1 VARRFVARHP
11 RSVENVTR
19 PIRVL
24 ELRSVRGTG
33 GGPEKTILFGAARS
47 DPARVSVTVCY
58 IRDTRDDIFAIGDRA
73 RALGVDYVEVL
84 ERGSFDP
91 RIWPQLRRLIAE
103 RSIDIIHGHD
113 YKTDLLTWLL
123 AKRTGRVALSTV
135 HGWAGLTPRE
145 QRIYY
150 PANKRLLARFS
161 RVIAVSN
168 RIREELLRYGA
179 DPARVSVVLNSIDP
193 ARYRRDEA
201 RVAPARRAL
210 ALGPTDVALVTVGR
224 LEAVKRF
231 DLLIQAFAVAHRA
244 RSECRLFIAGDGS
257 ERQALEA
264 ERDKHGL
271 GECCVFLGHTAD
283 PTDLYHAADLFVQS
297 ADSEGT
303 PNAVL
308 EAMAFEVPVV
318 ATDAGGT
325 REVLRDGVDGIIVPT
340 GKVDTLTGAIQTVLE
355 HPAEAR
361 IRAKAA
367 RARVETELAFET
379 RMRRVEAIYEEL
391 VGPQA

>member
-1 VARRFVARHP
+1 
-11 RSVENVTR
+11 VTT

-58 IRDTRDDIFAIGDRA
+58 IRDTRDDIFAIGERA
-73 RALGVDYVEVL
+73 RALGLDYVEVM

-91 RIWPQLRRLIAE
+91 SIWAPLRRLVAE
-103 RSIDIIHGHD
+103 RNIDIIHGHD

-123 AKRTGRVALSTV
+123 AKRTRRVALSTA
-135 HGWAGLTPRE
+135 HGWAGLSPRE

-150 PANKRLLARFS
+150 PANKRLLARFP
-161 RVIAVSN
+161 RVIAVSS
-168 RIREELLRYGA
+168 RIRDELLRHGA
-179 DPARVSVVLNSIDP
+179 DPERVSVVLNGIDP
-193 ARYRRDEA
+193 TRYRRDEA
-201 RVAPARRAL
+201 RVSQARSAVGLR
-210 ALGPTDVALVTVGR
+210 PSDIALVTVGR

-231 DLLIQAFAVAHRA
+231 DLLIQAFSDVHRA
-244 RSECRLFIAGDGS
+244 RPDCRLFIAGEGS
-257 ERQALEA
+257 ERQALEV
-264 ERDKHGL
+264 ERDRHNL
-271 GECCVFLGHTAD
+271 GEHCVFLGHIGD

-308 EAMAFEVPVV
+308 EAMAFGVPVV

-325 REVLRDGVDGIIVPT
+325 REVLRDAIDGIIVPT
-340 GKVDTLTGAIQTVLE
+340 G
-355 HPAEAR
+355 
-361 IRAKAA
+361 
-367 RARVETELAFET
+367 RVETLAAALRMVLANPMEARMRVKSARHRIETDLAFET

-391 VGPQA
+391 IGRPAQAAG

>member
-1 VARRFVARHP
+1 M
-11 RSVENVTR
+11 TR

-47 DPARVSVTVCY
+47 DPARVLVTVCY
-58 IRDTRDDIFAIGDRA
+58 IRDTRDDVFAIGDRA
-73 RALGVDYVEVL
+73 RRLGIDYVEVL

-91 RIWPQLRRLIAE
+91 TIWSPLRRLIVD
-103 RSIDIIHGHD
+103 RGIDIIHSHD

-123 AKRTGRVALSTV
+123 AKRTRRVALSTA

-145 QRIYY
+145 RRIYY
-150 PANKRLLARFS
+150 PANKRLLARFP
-161 RVIAVSN
+161 RVIAVSS
-168 RIREELLRYGA
+168 RIRDELLRHGA
-179 DPARVSVVLNSIDP
+179 DPARVSVVLNGIDP
-193 ARYRRDEA
+193 TRYRRDGA
-201 RVAPARRAL
+201 RIAAARS
-210 ALGPTDVALVTVGR
+210 ALGLGPSDVAAVTVGR

-231 DLLIQAFAVAHRA
+231 DLLIQAFAVVHRA
-244 RSECRLFIAGDGS
+244 RRDSRLFIAGDGS

-264 ERDKHGL
+264 ERDKHDL
-271 GECCVFLGHTAD
+271 GEHCVFLGHTAD
-283 PTDLYHAADLFVQS
+283 PTELYHAADLFVQS

-340 GKVDTLTGAIQTVLE
+340 GRVDTLIAAVQQVVECPT
-355 HPAEAR
+355 EAR
-361 IRAKAA
+361 MRARSA
-367 RARVETELAFET
+367 RERVETDLAFET

-391 VGPQA
+391 LMRPA

>member
-1 VARRFVARHP
+1 
-11 RSVENVTR
+11 VTR

-47 DPARVSVTVCY
+47 DPARVLVTVCY
-58 IRDTRDDIFAIGDRA
+58 IRDTRDDVFAIGDRA
-73 RALGVDYVEVL
+73 RSLGIDYVEVL

-91 RIWPQLRRLIAE
+91 AIWSPLRRLIMD
-103 RSIDIIHGHD
+103 RGIHIIHSHD

-123 AKRTGRVALSTV
+123 AKRTRRVALSTA

-145 QRIYY
+145 RLIYY
-150 PANKRLLARFS
+150 PANKRLLARFP
-161 RVIAVSN
+161 RVIAVSG
-168 RIREELLRYGA
+168 RIRDELLRCGA
-179 DPARVSVVLNSIDP
+179 DPGRVSVVLNGIDP
-193 ARYRRDEA
+193 TRYCRDDARI
-201 RVAPARRAL
+201 APARC
-210 ALGPTDVALVTVGR
+210 ALGLGPSDVAIVTVGR

-231 DLLIQAFAVAHRA
+231 DLLIQAFAVVHRA
-244 RSECRLFIAGDGS
+244 RSDCRLFIAGDGS
-257 ERQALEA
+257 ARQALEA
-264 ERDKHGL
+264 ERDKHDL
-271 GECCVFLGHTAD
+271 GDRCVFLGHTAD

-308 EAMAFEVPVV
+308 EAMAFEVSVV

-325 REVLRDGVDGIIVPT
+325 REVLRDGLDGIIVPI
-340 GKVDTLTGAIQTVLE
+340 GRLDTLIGAIQTVLDR
-355 HPAEAR
+355 PTEAR
-361 IRAKAA
+361 KRARSA
-367 RARVETELAFET
+367 RERVETDLAFET

-391 VGPQA
+391 LARPA

>member
-1 VARRFVARHP
+1 MT
-11 RSVENVTR
+11 N

-33 GGPEKTILFGAARS
+33 GGPEKTILLGAARS

-73 RALGVDYVEVL
+73 RTLGVDYVEVL

-91 RIWPQLRRLIAE
+91 RIWSALRRLTVE
-103 RSIDIIHGHD
+103 RNIDIIHGHD

-123 AKRTGRVALSTV
+123 ARQTRRAALSTA
-135 HGWAGLTPRE
+135 HGWAGLSPRE
-145 QRIYY
+145 RRIYY
-150 PANKRLLARFS
+150 PANKHLLARFP
-161 RVIAVSN
+161 RVIAVSS
-168 RIREELLRYGA
+168 RIRDELLRYGA
-179 DPARVSVVLNSIDP
+179 EPARVSVVLNGIDP
-193 ARYRRDEA
+193 ARYRRDDA
-201 RVAPARRAL
+201 RVAPARCAL
-210 ALGPTDVALVTVGR
+210 RLRPSDVALVTVGR

-244 RSECRLFIAGDGS
+244 RSECRLFIAGDGT

-264 ERDKHGL
+264 ARDKHNL
-271 GECCVFLGHTAD
+271 GEHCVFLGHAAD

-340 GKVDTLTGAIQTVLE
+340 GRVDTLTAAIQTALE
-355 HPAEAR
+355 HPTEAR
-361 IRAKAA
+361 MRARSA
-367 RARVETELAFET
+367 RERVETDLAFET
-379 RMRRVEAIYEEL
+379 RMRRVETIYEEL
-391 VGPQA
+391 LLRPA

>member
-1 VARRFVARHP
+1 
-11 RSVENVTR
+11 VTR

-47 DPARVSVTVCY
+47 DPARVLVTVCY
-58 IRDTRDDIFAIGDRA
+58 IRDTRDDVFAIGDRA
-73 RALGVDYVEVL
+73 RSLGIDYVEVL

-91 RIWPQLRRLIAE
+91 AIWSPLRRLIMD
-103 RSIDIIHGHD
+103 RGIHIIHSHD

-123 AKRTGRVALSTV
+123 AKRTRRVALSTA

-145 QRIYY
+145 RLIYY
-150 PANKRLLARFS
+150 PANKRLLARFP
-161 RVIAVSN
+161 RVIAVSG
-168 RIREELLRYGA
+168 RIRDELLRCGA
-179 DPARVSVVLNSIDP
+179 DPGRVSVVLNGIDP
-193 ARYRRDEA
+193 TRYCRDDARI
-201 RVAPARRAL
+201 APARC
-210 ALGPTDVALVTVGR
+210 ALGLGPSDVAIVTVGR

-231 DLLIQAFAVAHRA
+231 DLLIQAFAVVHRA
-244 RSECRLFIAGDGS
+244 RSDCRLFIAGDGS
-257 ERQALEA
+257 ARQALEA
-264 ERDKHGL
+264 ERDKHDL
-271 GECCVFLGHTAD
+271 GDRCVFLGHTAD

-308 EAMAFEVPVV
+308 EAMAFEVSVV

-325 REVLRDGVDGIIVPT
+325 REVLRDGLDGIIVPI
-340 GKVDTLTGAIQTVLE
+340 GRLDTLIGAIQTVLDR
-355 HPAEAR
+355 PTEAR
-361 IRAKAA
+361 MRARSA
-367 RARVETELAFET
+367 RERVETDLAFET

-391 VGPQA
+391 LARPA

>member
-1 VARRFVARHP
+1 
-11 RSVENVTR
+11 VTR

-47 DPARVSVTVCY
+47 DPARVLVTVCY
-58 IRDTRDDIFAIGDRA
+58 IRDTRDDVFAIGDRA
-73 RALGVDYVEVL
+73 RSLGIDYVEVL

-91 RIWPQLRRLIAE
+91 AIWSPLRRLIMD
-103 RSIDIIHGHD
+103 RGIHIIHSHD

-123 AKRTGRVALSTV
+123 AKRTRRVALSTA

-145 QRIYY
+145 RLIYY
-150 PANKRLLARFS
+150 PANKRLLARFP
-161 RVIAVSN
+161 RVIAVSG
-168 RIREELLRYGA
+168 RIRDELLRCGA
-179 DPARVSVVLNSIDP
+179 DPGRVSVVLNGIDP
-193 ARYRRDEA
+193 TRYCRDDARI
-201 RVAPARRAL
+201 APARC
-210 ALGPTDVALVTVGR
+210 ALGLGPSDVAIVTVGR

-231 DLLIQAFAVAHRA
+231 DLLIQAFAVVHRA
-244 RSECRLFIAGDGS
+244 RSDCRLFIAGDGGA
-257 ERQALEA
+257 RQALEA
-264 ERDKHGL
+264 ERDKHDL
-271 GECCVFLGHTAD
+271 GDRCVFLGHTAD

-308 EAMAFEVPVV
+308 EAMAFEVSVV

-325 REVLRDGVDGIIVPT
+325 REVLRDGLDGIIVPI
-340 GKVDTLTGAIQTVLE
+340 GRLDTLIGAIQTVLDR
-355 HPAEAR
+355 PTEAR
-361 IRAKAA
+361 MRARSA
-367 RARVETELAFET
+367 RERVETDLAFET

-391 VGPQA
+391 LARPA

>member
-1 VARRFVARHP
+1 
-11 RSVENVTR
+11 VTR

-47 DPARVSVTVCY
+47 DPARVLVTVCY
-58 IRDTRDDIFAIGDRA
+58 IRDTRDDVFAIGDRA
-73 RALGVDYVEVL
+73 RSLGIDYVEVL

-91 RIWPQLRRLIAE
+91 AIWSPLRRLIMD
-103 RSIDIIHGHD
+103 RGIHIIHSHD

-123 AKRTGRVALSTV
+123 AKRTRRVALSTA

-145 QRIYY
+145 RLIYY
-150 PANKRLLARFS
+150 PANKRLLARFP
-161 RVIAVSN
+161 RVIAVSG
-168 RIREELLRYGA
+168 RIRDELLRCGA
-179 DPARVSVVLNSIDP
+179 DPGRVSVVLNGIDP
-193 ARYRRDEA
+193 TRYRRDDA
-201 RVAPARRAL
+201 RIAPARC
-210 ALGPTDVALVTVGR
+210 ALGLGPSDVAIVTVGR

-231 DLLIQAFAVAHRA
+231 DLLIQAFAVVHRA
-244 RSECRLFIAGDGS
+244 RSDCRLFIAGDGS
-257 ERQALEA
+257 ARQALEA
-264 ERDKHGL
+264 ERDKHDL
-271 GECCVFLGHTAD
+271 GDRCVFLGHTAD

-308 EAMAFEVPVV
+308 EAMAFEVSVV

-325 REVLRDGVDGIIVPT
+325 REVLRDGLDGIIVPI
-340 GKVDTLTGAIQTVLE
+340 GRLDTLIGAIQTVLDR
-355 HPAEAR
+355 PTEAR
-361 IRAKAA
+361 KRARSA
-367 RARVETELAFET
+367 RERVETDLAFET

-391 VGPQA
+391 LARPA